1 MKTGKKV
8 ISMLMSLCLVLL
20 PACSGGDGSPT
31 DNAQTT
37 AGTTENLDNEID
49 YSAMAEIDKIDDSN
63 VIGTGS
69 KYDPSKTAGHVHA
82 LCYYDLTEAQPELV
96 EILAQRFGGTID
108 TEIAPTGSGYYD
120 KLGQLVSTGNSPD
133 IVRYDWV
140 VYPDGI
146 SKNMYTPLD
155 EWLDMDSELWVNEK
169 SVIESFNYAGKHY
182 YYPSDV
188 NPNFVI
194 LYNQATIDEAGLDSP
209 LELYKSNNWTWDTFK
224 ELTRKWCDQSEEH
237 IGFTGGS
244 WTGMMLIN
252 STGVKTIDMTGTEI
266 INNFKNPDAER
277 AMSFFSD
284 MKKNGLIGDGFVGP
298 GEAFTDGN
306 LLFLAMG
313 LTWGFESAQQSFFNI
328 GSQTDKIVALP
339 LPRDPQS
346 EKYYMAADTF
356 GFLVPAG
363 APNIQG
369 GVSWILSGRIY
380 ETDPETKA
388 ADYAKKT
395 DATPQYYDKCPGC
408 KYNFPENNND
418 SLTVCPEC
426 DTARKPKFKAVYDD
440 EQMQIIYDMK
450 DGTKFDFVFDN
461 VLGFGDTMNTIVTG
475 AEESIFDGPLY
486 YAESSFTSLL
496 ESKYQSIEA
505 IIQPY
510 RDELAKAVTQ

>member
-37 AGTTENLDNEID
+37 AGTTENLDNEVD

-194 LYNQATIDEAGLDSP
+194 L
-209 LELYKSNNWTWDTFK
+209 
-224 ELTRKWCDQSEEH
+224 
-237 IGFTGGS
+237 
-244 WTGMMLIN
+244 
-252 STGVKTIDMTGTEI
+252 
-266 INNFKNPDAER
+266 
-277 AMSFFSD
+277 
-284 MKKNGLIGDGFVGP
+284 
-298 GEAFTDGN
+298 
-306 LLFLAMG
+306 
-313 LTWGFESAQQSFFNI
+313 
-328 GSQTDKIVALP
+328 
-339 LPRDPQS
+339 
-346 EKYYMAADTF
+346 
-356 GFLVPAG
+356 
-363 APNIQG
+363 
-369 GVSWILSGRIY
+369 
-380 ETDPETKA
+380 
-388 ADYAKKT
+388 
-395 DATPQYYDKCPGC
+395 
-408 KYNFPENNND
+408 
-418 SLTVCPEC
+418 
-426 DTARKPKFKAVYDD
+426 
-440 EQMQIIYDMK
+440 
-450 DGTKFDFVFDN
+450 
-461 VLGFGDTMNTIVTG
+461 
-475 AEESIFDGPLY
+475 
-486 YAESSFTSLL
+486 
-496 ESKYQSIEA
+496 
-505 IIQPY
+505 
-510 RDELAKAVTQ
+510 